1 MTKVGVVY
9 HSSSGRTKVIA
20 EHVAIGAEQMGCEA
34 KLFDCAI
41 EVDLEYLN
49 ACDAIIFGCPT
60 YMGSVSG
67 QMKLFMDGTSEVYRY
82 QKWRN
87 KIAAGFTTSSALS
100 GDKLNTL
107 MQIALFA
114 FQQGMVWVGLDLP
127 AGVSASTHTGDRMN
141 RIGSW
146 IGLMSQVNGDQSLE
160 LSPDKSDRDTAEY
173 LGKRV
178 AEFAKKLEK

>member
-1 MTKVGVVY
+1 
-9 HSSSGRTKVIA
+9 
-20 EHVAIGAEQMGCEA
+20 
-34 KLFDCAI
+34 
-41 EVDLEYLN
+41 
-49 ACDAIIFGCPT
+49 
-60 YMGSVSG
+60 MGSVSG
-67 QMKLFMDGTSEVYRY
+67 QMKLFMDSASEVYRH

-114 FQQGMVWVGLDLP
+114 FQHGMVWIGLDLP

-146 IGLMSQVNGDQSLE
+146 IGMMSQINGDQSLD
-160 LSPDKSDRDTAEY
+160 LSPAKSDRETAEY

-178 AEFAKKLEK
+178 VEFAKKLEK